1 MNENLEKYIE
11 SLDPEL
17 QQKARGLKTKEEF
30 KEFIADNDLELPD
43 EALELVSGGFLC
55 SGNEGS
61 GEKCSKCFASV
72 SPCKESDLNDIKAY
86 RKNRWE
92 KNNKGLFGQLDAV
105 GNEINLSEYY
115 RCKNCGIV
123 YADEIHI

>member
-1 MNENLEKYIE
+1 MNENLEKCIDRL
-11 SLDPEL
+11 SPEL
-17 QQKARGLKTKEEF
+17 QQKAKGLKTKEELC
-30 KEFIADNDLELPD
+30 EFIADNDLELPD

-55 SGNEGS
+55 SGNEGN

-72 SPCKESDLNDIKAY
+72 SPCKESDINDIKAY
-86 RKNRWE
+86 IKKRWE
-92 KNNKGLFGQLDAV
+92 KNNKGLFGQLEGAGGGIV
-105 GNEINLSEYY
+105 LSEYR